1 MVRVDFNEAE
11 YNLVAKVFGEAFTQ
25 GNLKKKDIEDAQAFL
40 LKMSQNKELPP
51 QIPVDHFTKY
61 KGFIRDGDRLSNEE
75 SIKKYGITID
85 ELRTEVADFVTEL
98 RAGNKPVPRDIVRP
112 VVGKDDD

>member
-1 MVRVDFNEAE
+1 MVRLDFNETE
-11 YNLVAKVFGEAFTQ
+11 YKLVSKIFGEAFSK
-25 GNLKKKDIEDAQAFL
+25 GNLRDKDIEDGQAFL

-51 QIPVDHFTKY
+51 QITMDHFTKY

-85 ELRTEVADFVTEL
+85 QLRTEIADFVIEL
-98 RAGNKPVPRDIVRP
+98 RAGNEPVPRDIVKP
-112 VVGKDDD
+112 IVGKDDD